1 MTLPAITDGTVV
13 LRPFSADDGP
23 EAVAWLS
30 GPQSQDRSATDGGPA
45 LDADA
50 AQQLVDKLC
59 HSDAYAV
66 LVDDQIC
73 GSVSL
78 HRDGKSCGWLE
89 VVLAQARL
97 WVQGVGSRVVRLM
110 QRVAFEQEDLEELAV
125 AGIRESAEG
134 ARVCYE
140 DAGFAMVA
148 RRRDERS
155 HDVVVD
161 FRLDAL
167 SWRSAEQRILLV
179 HHGRTAPEADQVLL
193 GSTMDPPLDHVG
205 RAQAEALS
213 LSGLLYGVGECM
225 CSPALRA
232 QATAEQAFAAHDI
245 PMAVTDEWGDR
256 NWGSFSGQ
264 RFAQVERDAQGLLV
278 DPPTGESEEELL
290 LRVKNALQHIPYGEH
305 VAIVTH
311 GVVIA
316 AVMRHLQ
323 PKLIAGGGLASGM
336 GISHGSITELRRGPV
351 GWRVIR
357 ISDDRHQ
364 QARRAT
370 AESA

>member
-1 MTLPAITDGTVV
+1 MALPAITDGTVV

-30 GPQSQDRSATDGGPA
+30 GPHSRDRSATDGGPS
-45 LDADA
+45 LDEDNARR
-50 AQQLVDKLC
+50 LVEKLC

-66 LVDDQIC
+66 VIDDAIC

-89 VVLAQARL
+89 VVLSQARL

-110 QRVAFEQEDLEELAV
+110 QRVAFEQEELEELAV
-125 AGIRESAEG
+125 AGVPESAEG

-148 RRRDERS
+148 RRRSDEN
-155 HDVVVD
+155 DEVLVD

-167 SWRSAEQRILLV
+167 SWRSAEQRIIFV
-179 HHGRTAPEADQVLL
+179 HHGRTGPEADQLLL

-213 LSGLLYGVGECM
+213 LSGLLYGIGECM
-225 CSPALRA
+225 SSPALRA
-232 QATAEQAFAAHDI
+232 QATAEQAFAAHNI
-245 PMAVTDEWGDR
+245 PMAVTEEWQDR
-256 NWGSFSGQ
+256 NWGSLSGQ
-264 RFAQVERDAQGLLV
+264 CFAQVERDAEGLII
-278 DPPTGESEEELL
+278 DPPTGESEAELRA
-290 LRVKNALQHIPYGEH
+290 RVKASLQHIPYGEH

-311 GVVIA
+311 GAVIA
-316 AVMRHLQ
+316 AVLRYLQ
-323 PKLIAGGGLASGM
+323 PNLIAGGGLASGM